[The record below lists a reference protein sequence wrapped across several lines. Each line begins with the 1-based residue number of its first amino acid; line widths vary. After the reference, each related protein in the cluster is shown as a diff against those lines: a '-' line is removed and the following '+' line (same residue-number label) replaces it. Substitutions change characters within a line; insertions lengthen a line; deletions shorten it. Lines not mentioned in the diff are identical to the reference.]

1 MTKPKNEFL
10 ALLCNLYMSALLA
23 ALPLYTGEGYWQL
36 GRTKYMLFR
45 NLSLLCLGL
54 WLAVGTAEGLW
65 LVAGKMARKRRG
77 GSAERKQGGGMPMEA
92 GRGRRFTQ
100 VDCLVA
106 AYGGW
111 AALSALCS
119 PWGALAWRGYEGWYM
134 GAVSQLLFVGIYFF
148 VSRRYDGAGYPL
160 YGGEAALA
168 MATLLGLLHRLGVDP
183 LGLLAAYN
191 KGDWEYSHMMS
202 TLGNI
207 NWLCGFYSAAL
218 ALSMAH
224 YLRETRRP
232 VALALYLVNVAAFLL
247 LFIQGSYSGL
257 LIPGV
262 CTGVCLWL
270 SRRDRGA
277 AFRAMAV
284 PAAAFFLMPVW
295 ERLMSLMGGNAILA
309 ADGNIFA
316 ATEWY
321 GWWILAGIF
330 LLGSLGFLK
339 LPEKAAGRLIS
350 LTVCLGAV
358 CAVAGVLFFLWRAGL
373 NDGFGSGRGFLWRI
387 SAESFA
393 GADWKTKLLG
403 AGPDCFGEAVFQN
416 YADQAGAVWMGT
428 YWENAVFTNAHSEPL
443 TQLLN
448 LGAPGALCYL
458 GIFGAGL
465 YRYRGQAVGVL
476 AIAMYGTY
484 ALVSF
489 QQVLSTPL
497 LFLIIG
503 VCEWRE
509 RQSNNKEREYEVDEI
524 SD

>member
-54 WLAVGTAEGLW
+54 WLSVGTAERLW
-65 LVAGKMARKRRG
+65 LAAGKMIRKRRD
-77 GSAERKQGGGMPMEA
+77 GSAERPQAANEPVEA
-92 GRGRRFTQ
+92 GRGRRFSQ

-106 AYGGW
+106 AYAVW
-111 AALSALCS
+111 VVLSALCS

-134 GAVSQLLFVGIYFF
+134 GAASQLLFAGIYFF
-148 VSRRYDGAGYPL
+148 VSRRYDGACYPL
-160 YGGEAALA
+160 CGGEAALA
-168 MATLLGLLHRLGVDP
+168 LATLLGLLHRLGLDP

-207 NWLCGFYSAAL
+207 NWLCGFYSVAL

-224 YLRETRRP
+224 YLREKRRP
-232 VALALYLVNVAAFLL
+232 VSLALYLENVAAFLL
-247 LFIQGSYSGL
+247 LMIQGSYSGL
-257 LIPGV
+257 LIPAV
-262 CTGVCLWL
+262 CTGVSLLFC
-270 SRRDRGA
+270 RRDAGA
-277 AFRAMAV
+277 ASRALAV

-295 ERLMSLMGGNAILA
+295 ERLMRLMGGNAILA

-316 ATEWY
+316 VTVWY
-321 GWWILAGIF
+321 GWWILAGIC
-330 LLGSLGFLK
+330 LLGSLCL
-339 LPEKAAGRLIS
+339 LRLSEKAAERLIF
-350 LTVCLGAV
+350 LTVCLGVA
-358 CAVAGVLFFLWRAGL
+358 CAVAGMLFFLRRAGL
-373 NDGFGSGRGFLWRI
+373 DDGFGSGRGFLWRI
-387 SAESFA
+387 SAESFEK
-393 GADWKTKLLG
+393 ADWKTKLLG

-416 YADQAGAVWMGT
+416 YADQAGSVWEGT

-448 LGAPGALCYL
+448 LGAPGALLYL

-465 YRYRGQAVGVL
+465 YRYRRQAAGAL
-476 AIAMYGTY
+476 ALAMYGTY

-497 LFLIIG
+497 LFLVLG
-503 VCEWRE
+503 VCESRARGDGSAE
-509 RQSNNKEREYEVDEI
+509 A
-524 SD
+524 